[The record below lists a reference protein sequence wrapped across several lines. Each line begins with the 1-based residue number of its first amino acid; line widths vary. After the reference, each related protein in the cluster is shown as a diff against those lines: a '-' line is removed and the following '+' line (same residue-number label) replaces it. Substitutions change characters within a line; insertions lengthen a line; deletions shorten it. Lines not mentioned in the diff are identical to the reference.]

1 MIEPEAVAQDLMGI
15 TDDQEGFGVQLL
27 YRLFVATTAAALK
40 AHMSTCFSSP
50 LQAP

>member
-27 YRLFVATTAAALK
+27 YCLMATICRCLK